1 MALKISSVWA
11 VSTLLK
17 IMTLMTNVSA
27 RKLVVNA
34 LVSIVAIL
42 APVELVMIGI
52 RLSSKADKSVSK
64 RIDLLT
70 HLGWLIKI

>member
-1 MALKISSVWA
+1 MALRISSVWA
-11 VSTLLK
+11 VSTLLR
-17 IMTLMTNVSA
+17 ITTLMANVSA

-42 APVELVMIGI
+42 AHVELVMIGI

-64 RIDLLT
+64 RIDLLI
-70 HLGWLIKI
+70 HLGWPIKI

>member
-1 MALKISSVWA
+1 MALRISSVWA

-17 IMTLMTNVSA
+17 IMTLMANVSA

-42 APVELVMIGI
+42 AHVELVMIGI

-64 RIDLLT
+64 RIDLLI